1 VDPNV
6 VADRIRRGLAG
17 KYRLRVLSSA
27 EMIQYF
33 AAQVREAFSLQ
44 HLLEIVTLFLVVV
57 GVGDTLA
64 AAVATRRRQ
73 FGMMRAIGLHRT
85 RLFRMVMLEGM
96 AIGLLGVLLAV
107 GLGVAL
113 STFWVQV
120 QFPAL
125 LGWTLEQYVPLVF
138 VVAACTVTVVLCLVG
153 ALIPSIR
160 AASLSPVVVLR
171 GE

>member
-1 VDPNV
+1 V
-6 VADRIRRGLAG
+6 VADRIRKGLAT

-27 EMIQYF
+27 EMIEYF

-44 HLLEIVTLFLVVV
+44 RLLEIVTLFLVVV

-64 AAVATRRRQ
+64 AAVAARRRQ

-85 RLFRMVMLEGM
+85 RLFRIVMLEGV

-107 GLGVAL
+107 GLGLAL

-125 LGWTLEQYVPLVF
+125 LGWTLEQYVPVTF
-138 VVAACTVTVVLCLVG
+138 VVAAGVVTVALCLVG
-153 ALIPSIR
+153 AFVPSIR
-160 AASLSPVVVLR
+160 AASMAPVAVPR